1 MSSALVTGASSGI
14 GLEIAKILSK
24 EVDRLVITGRRK
36 DLLDELADILSM
48 DAEVEVV
55 VADLSISSEVDRLI
69 DVAGDIDI
77 LVNNAGYGLYGK
89 MMHQDSDQMLGI
101 IDVNI
106 RALTSL
112 GHHYAS
118 SMQSKG
124 GGRILN
130 VASIAAFQ
138 PGPGMAVYCASKAFV
153 LSLSRAMSAELR
165 GSGVTVTALCPG
177 YVETGF
183 QKVSGMRLTGVEI
196 WSSLPVDK
204 VAKIAVRAMK
214 KGRREVIPGF
224 INWWVPILGRL
235 LPISIQL
242 WIVRA
247 SLMMR

>member
-24 EVDRLVITGRRK
+24 DVDRLVITGRRK
-36 DLLDELADILSM
+36 DLLDELAGTLSM
-48 DAEVEVV
+48 DAEVEVI

-124 GGRILN
+124 GGSILN

-153 LSLSRAMSAELR
+153 LSLSRAMSAELK
-165 GSGVTVTALCPG
+165 GTGVTVTALCPG

-204 VAKIAVRAMK
+204 VAKIAVRAMR
-214 KGRREVIPGF
+214 KGRREVIPGL
-224 INWWVPILGRL
+224 INWWVPVLGRV
-235 LPISIQL
+235 LPIRIQL

>member
-1 MSSALVTGASSGI
+1 
-14 GLEIAKILSK
+14 
-24 EVDRLVITGRRK
+24 
-36 DLLDELADILSM
+36 
-48 DAEVEVV
+48 
-55 VADLSISSEVDRLI
+55 
-69 DVAGDIDI
+69 
-77 LVNNAGYGLYGK
+77 
-89 MMHQDSDQMLGI
+89 
-101 IDVNI
+101 
-106 RALTSL
+106 
-112 GHHYAS
+112 
-118 SMQSKG
+118 
-124 GGRILN
+124 
-130 VASIAAFQ
+130 
-138 PGPGMAVYCASKAFV
+138 MAVYCASKAFV

-165 GSGVTVTALCPG
+165 VGVRVTALCPG